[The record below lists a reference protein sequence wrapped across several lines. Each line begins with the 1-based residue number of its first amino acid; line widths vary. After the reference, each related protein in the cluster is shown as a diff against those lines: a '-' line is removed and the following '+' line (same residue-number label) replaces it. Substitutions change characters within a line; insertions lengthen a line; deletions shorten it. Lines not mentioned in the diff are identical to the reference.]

1 MREFTIGE
9 LIVQVDTEEG
19 LLTAVWEDGKEILDT
34 LPDSKVFDLMGLAEQ
49 QARETYE
56 DDLAESRF
64 DDECYHGC

>member
-34 LPDSKVFDLMGLAEQ
+34 LPDSKVFDLMDKAEQ
-49 QARETYE
+49 QAKGEYE

-64 DDECYHGC
+64 DDKCYHGC

>member
-1 MREFTIGE
+1 MREFTIGDYR
-9 LIVQVDTEEG
+9 VQVDTEEG

-49 QARETYE
+49 EARDQYE
-56 DDLAESRF
+56 EDRAESRF

>member
-1 MREFTIGE
+1 MREFQVGDY
-9 LIVQVDTEEG
+9 LVQIDLTERMV
-19 LLTAVWEDGKEILDT
+19 TAVWEDGKEMLDT

-56 DDLAESRF
+56 DDRAESRF

>member
-1 MREFTIGE
+1 MREFKIGDY
-9 LIVQVDTEEG
+9 LVQVDPSERMV
-19 LLTAVWEDGKEILDT
+19 TAVWEDGKEILDT